1 MIYKT
6 RGRGGG
12 LFFRAQRRRDDG
24 RRGISMREFYA
35 TLAVVQKSV
44 HVCVCVC
51 VCVVICDLSLIL
63 IGARESEV
71 TKWNCN
77 GGRMSMGLF
86 GSWMDSF
93 FLYGEIIL

>member
-51 VCVVICDLSLIL
+51 VCRNLRSFINFNRS
-63 IGARESEV
+63 ARERGDEV
-71 TKWNCN
+71 E
-77 GGRMSMGLF
+77 L
-86 GSWMDSF
+86 
-93 FLYGEIIL
+93 